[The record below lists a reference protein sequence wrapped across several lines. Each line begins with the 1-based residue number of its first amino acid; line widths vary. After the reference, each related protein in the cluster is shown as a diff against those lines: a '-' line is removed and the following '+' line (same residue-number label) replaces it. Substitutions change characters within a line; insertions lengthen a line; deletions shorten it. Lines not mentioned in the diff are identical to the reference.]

1 MPIPVRHTP
10 APPRRFNPR
19 TRMVRR
25 SNGRRTS
32 PGRPARGSRTPR
44 QPSAVPS
51 IGPLPNAAV
60 AAGLLLADGP
70 SAAPDHSTET
80 DQTSSPSTARSS
92 SVGQQRHRFDQRSTF
107 RSTLLTASATGQ
119 QPRGQNDC
127 STVLLWL
134 STLRRPARATPARQ
148 LRSSD
153 RHGHT
158 DAQSNLRAR
167 HLTVA
172 LEAPDPRQRAEAHEG
187 NGFPLSQ
194 ERLCDLPSRRAAAG
208 CPGPT
213 ESVTAQTPWP
223 GPHAA
228 RARRCECCALPTPQH
243 PDRVGLRGPPLLTH
257 QSASAATMAALKYRN

>member
-92 SVGQQRHRFDQRSTF
+92 SVGATTPSVRSTQHVSF
-107 RSTLLTASATGQ
+107 DSSHGIGDRTTTQGPERLQYRVVVAEHPSAAGTGNVGASTHHGPATG
-119 QPRGQNDC
+119 
-127 STVLLWL
+127 
-134 STLRRPARATPARQ
+134 RAT
-148 LRSSD
+148 
-153 RHGHT
+153 
-158 DAQSNLRAR
+158 
-167 HLTVA
+167 
-172 LEAPDPRQRAEAHEG
+172 
-187 NGFPLSQ
+187 
-194 ERLCDLPSRRAAAG
+194 
-208 CPGPT
+208 
-213 ESVTAQTPWP
+213 
-223 GPHAA
+223 
-228 RARRCECCALPTPQH
+228 
-243 PDRVGLRGPPLLTH
+243 LTH
-257 QSASAATMAALKYRN
+257 SRFASTTYHRCARIT